1 MAEVKGLTYVSQLYE
16 DILSCVH
23 LDHTKKALEIGIGM
37 GQATR
42 PILDTGCMLTA
53 VEQDESMSAICK
65 ELFADVPAF
74 SVVTSKFEDFE
85 GEAESFDLIYSASAF
100 HEVDQA
106 VGYTKA
112 FALLKSGGVFV
123 RFSNHA
129 MRDIARPNLS
139 AALQKL
145 YSIYLPRTGTPRPY
159 KEAQAQ
165 KRAELALKYGFIDV
179 SAKRYYR
186 TRTYTTEEFLAY
198 LTTDADHLVLSET
211 KRAAFFNEIR
221 KTLARYGDKVTMY
234 DTIDLQIAKKP

>member
-1 MAEVKGLTYVSQLYE
+1 MAEVKGLNYMEQLYE
-16 DILSCVH
+16 DIFSCVP

-42 PILDTGCMLTA
+42 PILDTGCSLLSI
-53 VEQDESMSAICK
+53 EQDEKMTAICA
-65 ELFADVPAF
+65 EAFADVPAF
-74 SVVTSKFEDFE
+74 SVVCMKFEDYE
-85 GEAESFDLIYSASAF
+85 GEDESFDLVYSASAF
-100 HEVDQA
+100 HEVDQEI
-106 VGYTKA
+106 GYTKA
-112 FALLKSGGVFV
+112 FKLLKRGGAFV
-123 RFSNHA
+123 RFSNHT
-129 MRDIARPNLS
+129 MREIARPNVS

-165 KRAELALKYGFIDV
+165 KRAELALKYGFTDV

-198 LTTDADHLVLSET
+198 LATDEDHLMLSET

-221 KTLARYGDKVTMY
+221 KTLMRYGDKVTLY

>member
-1 MAEVKGLTYVSQLYE
+1 MAEVKCLTYPAQLYE

-42 PILDTGCMLTA
+42 PILKTGCLLTA
-53 VEQDESMSAICK
+53 VEQDEKMASICADT
-65 ELFADVPAF
+65 FADAPAF

-85 GEAESFDLIYSASAF
+85 GEAESFDLVYSASAF

-106 VGYTKA
+106 AGYTKA
-112 FALLKSGGVFV
+112 FALLKSGGTFI

-129 MRDIARPNLS
+129 MRDVARPNLS

-145 YSIYLPRTGTPRPY
+145 YAIYLPRTGTPKPF

-165 KRAELALKYGFIDV
+165 KRAELALKYGFTDV
-179 SAKRYYR
+179 SSKRYYQ
-186 TRTYTTEEFLAY
+186 TRTYTADEFLAY
-198 LTTDADHLVLSET
+198 IATDADHLTLSET
-211 KRAAFFNEIR
+211 KREAFFNEIR
-221 KTLARYGDKVTMY
+221 KLIVRYGDKITIY
-234 DTIDLQIAKKP
+234 DTVDFQIAKKP